1 MDLQSSIK
9 LLLQGVIIA
18 QNRGA
23 YDLKEA
29 SLMHQ
34 ASETV
39 TYILELDKED
49 ELDQPDQSE
58 QQDQPEQPEQP
69 EQLENPPEQL
79 ENPPEQPKIKKKKKE
94 KSKK

>member
-29 SLMHQ
+29 Q
-34 ASETV
+34 V
-39 TYILELDKED
+39 
-49 ELDQPDQSE
+49 E
-58 QQDQPEQPEQP
+58 Q
-69 EQLENPPEQL
+69 
-79 ENPPEQPKIKKKKKE
+79 
-94 KSKK
+94 